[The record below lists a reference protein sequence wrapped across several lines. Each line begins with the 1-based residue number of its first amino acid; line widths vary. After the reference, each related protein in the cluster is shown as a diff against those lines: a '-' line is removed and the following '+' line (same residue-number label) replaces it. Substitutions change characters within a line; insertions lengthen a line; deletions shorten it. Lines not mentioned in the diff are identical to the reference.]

1 MFFKKN
7 SQSESSDL
15 KMTASTETTV
25 EPTKVESSPNND
37 ILNKTLLEISK
48 SSEEIT
54 SVHSSISSSFDKLV
68 SFNDNKANRISETI
82 SMLNNLGKNINDLS
96 EKIKKVHESI
106 ENGNSLADNGL
117 QSIEVLHSSLS
128 EFESIFKTS
137 SSIVND
143 MVSKIES
150 VNLITDSI
158 SEIAGQTNLLALNA
172 AIEAARA
179 GEAGKGFGVVAD
191 EIRKLAENTKSAVEN
206 STKILDEIK
215 SDIMNTST
223 SMSSAGNSIETQN
236 NAIVNAKE
244 TLSSIKS
251 SINYSVSETSN
262 ACDSL
267 SDFLNKKDVMYDSMN
282 TLATSANQ
290 VNGLFSTISSD
301 LDTQNSKV
309 IDLNTYVKKLKSDIK

>member
-1 MFFKKN
+1 MFFKKSSKN
-7 SQSESSDL
+7 ESSDSQP
-15 KMTASTETTV
+15 STSIETTT
-25 EPTKVESSPNND
+25 EPAKVESCPNSS
-37 ILNKTLLEISK
+37 ISSKTLEEISK
-48 SSEEIT
+48 SSEEIV
-54 SVHSSISSSFDKLV
+54 SVHSSISSSFDKLS
-68 SFNDNKANRISETI
+68 SFNNNRENNVSQNL
-82 SMLNNLGKNINDLS
+82 SMLDSLAKDINVLS
-96 EKIKKVHESI
+96 EKIQKVHESI

-117 QSIEVLHSSLS
+117 ESIETLHSSLS
-128 EFESIFKTS
+128 EFERIFKTS

-223 SMSSAGNSIETQN
+223 SMSSAGNSIETQSN
-236 NAIVNAKE
+236 SIANAKE

-251 SINYSVSETSN
+251 SIDYSASETSN
-262 ACDSL
+262 ACSSL
-267 SDFLNKKDVMYDSMN
+267 SDILNQKEKMYTSIN
-282 TLATSANQ
+282 NLATSANQ
-290 VNGLFSTISSD
+290 VNELFSTLSSE

-309 IDLNTYVKKLKSDIK
+309 IDLSTYVKKLKSDIK